1 MLCWLGEGPC
11 CTWRGTDTWT
21 TTRTG
26 PAATSSP
33 KRGSPATSPAQSET
47 SRSGALEIN
56 GSLLTEEVY
65 IRKKTFISSHPDV
78 HCAGICRADP
88 HRRAGRR
95 DYRADGDA
103 TLWSQGHHRS
113 RGHTEEEETV
123 RGYTGRR
130 MWKQCIRVLCTEEKE
145 VVRGYTVLR
154 RRKR

>member
-33 KRGSPATSPAQSET
+33 RRGSPATSPAQSET

-65 IRKKTFISSHPDV
+65 ILKKHLFHPHPDV
-78 HCAGICRADP
+78 QAFAGLTPTGELDAVTTELMETPRC
-88 HRRAGRR
+88 GVR
-95 DYRADGDA
+95 DII
-103 TLWSQGHHRS
+103 GH
-113 RGHTEEEETV
+113 GAI
-123 RGYTGRR
+123 
-130 MWKQCIRVLCTEEKE
+130 Q
-145 VVRGYTVLR
+145 R